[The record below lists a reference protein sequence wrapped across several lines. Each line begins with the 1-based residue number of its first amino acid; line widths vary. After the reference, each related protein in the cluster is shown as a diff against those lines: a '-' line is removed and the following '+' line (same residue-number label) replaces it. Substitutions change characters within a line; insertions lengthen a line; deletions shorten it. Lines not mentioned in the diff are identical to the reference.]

1 MSISDDLSQAISKF
15 ESDREVAEF
24 VKHNLQ
30 YFYNAHCS
38 RIIANRH
45 EVNFDMREDHWRLP
59 EACIF
64 LGYAIENFYQK
75 FSPVIAVRAYLLQLS
90 SNLRDARERNL
101 LNPYLR
107 NFWRDVQPGQVTE
120 LAQAITRIAQ
130 TWDMKSQDVEIL
142 PFRKDLEQSGGLVKH
157 FCRFVEE
164 IGQKDT
170 AQDDLRT
177 DLFRRI
183 QFLPYLKAKTEAEWQ
198 NMTYFFTAWYN
209 LMTSTNA
216 YNVGGAQAFGPFL
229 GNNSCNRFL
238 QLVNSWYEGKRID
251 ETPFLAYG
259 SSGDN
264 QSDISQYTPMTEL
277 YGYISLN
284 RRPFFNKKTRTY
296 YAKALGDFD
305 SSPSDL
311 NEITAHEIRKILER
325 EPRLT
330 MQLRQYWHEGKS
342 YSKDAT
348 HLKGNKIESCSLKG
362 LLPFHNE
369 SDRIIH
375 AIRKLYSET
384 FSTMDLGYS
393 DLDMAAAMSHLI
405 LDAYYYQQTKAP
417 GTAVVNRS
425 DSPESP
431 EESQDETGFPSSTS
445 PEADGPRLWLL
456 GTGGGGFMWPTFR
469 DQDFIAIGMNDFG
482 LGDLTE
488 YQTKESLND
497 LMIRFSK
504 TGNSPVNDV
513 LCAWEFGSEIKIGDY
528 VIAKQGRS
536 VVYGLGKI
544 IGPYEYD
551 RNSAEY
557 KHKRRVQWLKIGHW
571 TLPENLKMVTKTLT
585 YVGKYPEYARS
596 LLHAINA
603 DNLEDG
609 QIENQVEESYARYSR
624 QNALEEIFLSGD
636 QLEKIIYTLRSKKN
650 IVLQGPPGV
659 GKTFLAKRIA
669 YSMME
674 EKNPDRVLMVQFHQS
689 FAYEDFIQGIRPN
702 ESGVFT
708 RQNRSFY
715 NLCRLAL
722 ADPNHDYFCII
733 DEINRGNLSKIFGEL
748 LMLIEEDKRS
758 PEYEVVL
765 TYAHNNDEKFFI
777 PSNFYIIGLMNTAD
791 RSLAPIDIALR
802 RRFRFINIEPAFETP
817 QFRNF
822 LRSKGAKDELIQ
834 LIIDQVIELNSL
846 IASDRKNLGPGFQ
859 IGHSYFC
866 PTKQETPDTT
876 WLQDILQMEVV
887 ELLKEYWY
895 DNEKMLETALK
906 ILKVG

>member
-1 MSISDDLSQAISKF
+1 MSIRDDLIQAISKF
-15 ESDREVAEF
+15 ENDSEVAEF

-45 EVNFDMREDHWRLP
+45 EVTFDMREDHWRRP
-59 EACIF
+59 EACLF
-64 LGYAIENFYQK
+64 LGYAIEHFYQK
-75 FSPVIAVRAYLLQLS
+75 FSPVIPVRRYLLHLS
-90 SNLRDARERNL
+90 AKLRKAREGNL
-101 LNPYLR
+101 LDPYLK

-120 LAQAITRIAQ
+120 LAQAITKIVQ
-130 TWDMKSQDVEIL
+130 TWEMKDLDAEIL
-142 PFRKDLEQSGGLVKH
+142 PFRKDLAQSGGLVNH
-157 FCRFVEE
+157 FGSFVNSV
-164 IGQKDT
+164 GQKDT
-170 AQDDLRT
+170 AHDDLRT

-183 QFLPYLKAKTEAEWQ
+183 QFLPYLNAKNEAEWQ
-198 NMTYFFTAWYN
+198 QNTYFFTAWYN

-238 QLVNSWYEGKRID
+238 QVVNSWYEGKRLD

-284 RRPFFNKKTRTY
+284 RRPFFNKKTRSF
-296 YAKALGDFD
+296 YARAVGDLE
-305 SSPSDL
+305 SSPTNL
-311 NEITAHEIRKILER
+311 NENVARDIRKILVGDSQ
-325 EPRLT
+325 LT
-330 MQLRQYWHEGKS
+330 VQLCKYWNEGES

-348 HLKGNKIESCSLKG
+348 HLKGNKIESCSVKG
-362 LLPFHNE
+362 MHSYHND

-384 FSTMDLGYS
+384 FASLDLGYS
-393 DLDMAAAMSHLI
+393 EHDMAAAMGHLI
-405 LDAYYYQQTKAP
+405 LDAYYYQQTKNP
-417 GTAVVNRS
+417 GTVIEYR
-425 DSPESP
+425 
-431 EESQDETGFPSSTS
+431 EENSENSLDDIELPSTS
-445 PEADGPRLWLL
+445 LSEYEGPRLWLL

-469 DQDFIAIGMNDFG
+469 DKSFIAIGMNDFG
-482 LGDLTE
+482 LGDLADYE
-488 YQTKESLND
+488 TKEALND
-497 LMIRFSK
+497 LMIKFSK

-513 LCAWEFGSEIKIGDY
+513 LCAWEFDKEIKTGDY

-544 IGPYEYD
+544 VGPYEYD
-551 RNSAEY
+551 TNSPDY
-557 KHKRRVQWLKIGHW
+557 KHKRRVEWLKTGHW

-585 YVGKYPEYARS
+585 YVGKYPEYAKS
-596 LLHAINA
+596 LLHAISA
-603 DNLEDG
+603 DGLEDG
-609 QIENQVEESYARYSR
+609 KFEDQVEESYASYSR
-624 QNALEEIFLSGD
+624 QNALEEIFLSSD
-636 QLEKIIYTLRSKKN
+636 QLEKIIHALRSKKN

-669 YSMME
+669 FSMMK
-674 EKNPDRVLMVQFHQS
+674 EKNPDRILMVQFHQS

-722 ADPNHDYFCII
+722 SDPKHDYFCII

-777 PSNFYIIGLMNTAD
+777 PSNLYIIGLMNTAD
-791 RSLAPIDIALR
+791 RSLAPIDVALR

-846 IASDRKNLGPGFQ
+846 IANDRKNLGPGFQ

-866 PTKQETPDTT
+866 PSNEDKPDTA
-876 WLQDILQMEVV
+876 WLQDIFQMEVV

-895 DNEKMLETALK
+895 DNEKMLEAALK
-906 ILKVG
+906 ILKVS